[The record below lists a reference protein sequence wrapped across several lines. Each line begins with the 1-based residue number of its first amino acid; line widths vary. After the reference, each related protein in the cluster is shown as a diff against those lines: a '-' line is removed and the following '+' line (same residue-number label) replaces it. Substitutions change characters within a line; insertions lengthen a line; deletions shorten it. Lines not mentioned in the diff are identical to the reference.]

1 MHQKCFIENEES
13 EEHGQRKE
21 ISRAKD
27 AILKPTNMSI
37 AVTENL
43 VDTLKVSLN
52 PTIVTE
58 VGNVEH
64 ADAILECFDGKRF
77 VIVRRE
83 LALCSDF
90 FK

>member
-1 MHQKCFIENEES
+1 
-13 EEHGQRKE
+13 
-21 ISRAKD
+21 
-27 AILKPTNMSI
+27 MSI

-58 VGNVEH
+58 VGNAEH
-64 ADAILECFDGKRF
+64 TDAILECFDGKRF
-77 VIVRRE
+77 VVVRRE
-83 LALCSDF
+83 LAICSDF